1 MSCRWG
7 EGSLSSPAKRGRG
20 TTRSV
25 VEGAFAGPQAGI
37 ESTSVPARLKKYLL
51 RINGITDGEKNVRSG
66 FVHIPRSSRII
77 LGIALAG
84 TGSGPGIGRAAV
96 TSRRG
101 FGSHDLRGRPTGRHS
116 QAKRQCFV
124 EGRRIIRASLSMECT
139 WSGARDRS
147 TVATDTG
154 RAGMGVPVLFYE
166 FVRRFPARP
175 SSRLLSGQT
184 RERAWQR
191 RGAQADTHYG

>member
-1 MSCRWG
+1 MAWRAPTPHGEPVSPSNGRTRRWA
-7 EGSLSSPAKRGRG
+7 SA
-20 TTRSV
+20 RSAAASIHKV
-25 VEGAFAGPQAGI
+25 GI
-37 ESTSVPARLKKYLL
+37 KP
-51 RINGITDGEKNVRSG
+51 VRSWPMFAANEDSSQQFQVLG
-66 FVHIPRSSRII
+66 YSVKESFVHTPCPSRII

-116 QAKRQCFV
+116 YAKRQCFV

-154 RAGMGVPVLFYE
+154 RAGMGVPVLIRIRA
-166 FVRRFPARP
+166 VLSCPPVFPTTAMARAE
-175 SSRLLSGQT
+175 T
-184 RERAWQR
+184 QR
-191 RGAQADTHYG
+191 GKGEAHAGGN